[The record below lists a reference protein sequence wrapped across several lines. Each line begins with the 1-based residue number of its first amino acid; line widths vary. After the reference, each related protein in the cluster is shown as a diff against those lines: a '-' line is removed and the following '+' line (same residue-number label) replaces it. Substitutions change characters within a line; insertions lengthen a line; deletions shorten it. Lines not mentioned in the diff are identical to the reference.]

1 MSRASTRR
9 DGRYSIAR
17 EFCGQPKARQVA
29 RFCGEW
35 LGHAPSRRAARAI
48 IEAHQDA
55 RALALTHG
63 G

>member
-29 RFCGEW
+29 RFCGDW

-55 RALALTHG
+55 RASALTHG

>member
-9 DGRYSIAR
+9 DERYSIAR

-29 RFCGEW
+29 RFCGDW
-35 LGHAPSRRAARAI
+35 LGHAPNRRGARAI

-55 RALALTHG
+55 RALTLRQG